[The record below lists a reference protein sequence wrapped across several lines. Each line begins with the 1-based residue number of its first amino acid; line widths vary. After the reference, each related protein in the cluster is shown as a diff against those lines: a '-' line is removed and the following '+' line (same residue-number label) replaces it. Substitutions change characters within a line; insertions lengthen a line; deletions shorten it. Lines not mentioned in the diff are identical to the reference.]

1 LSPDVTRG
9 VRPNP
14 WLRAPATVKEEEPS
28 CHQPRVA
35 QSHATIRNAVAD
47 WSYPR
52 IPFFSKEAP
61 MAMEGLWA
69 LVCAGAVCAANP
81 SGSVP
86 ATPPPERDGVI
97 ADTLAIQTAMQQAR
111 EYLLRNK
118 PRAAVETLEREL
130 PRINGNALYLALLR
144 DAYRAYI
151 KELRLAHQEALAQ
164 KYSRLLA
171 ILEPGAATTP
181 GPAAVK
187 AAAPAKAP
195 TIRGYRED
203 EDDFFKEKPS
213 ADQKRARALLEKAEQ
228 AFDQNRFRDAQG
240 LFEQAHQVDR
250 QITNSSRDRWAYCK
264 LYQVTEELNQQ
275 STAYA
280 NLEKEVRSALELNLG
295 PRLKEYGQQ
304 LLGEIQKRRSRGLA
318 AAPQEPDEPVTVR
331 HLGRQANGWQLAE
344 TANFRIFHSQDQ
356 GLVEQVARAAEQ
368 TRARMHRKWFGGKAP
383 AWNPKC
389 DLVLYATAQDY
400 TRATGVP
407 SQSPGHSSFNLDGGR
422 VLNRRIELH
431 CDVPEMLTAV
441 LPHET
446 THVVL
451 AGNFGDHP
459 VPRWADEGIAVLT
472 EPRDK
477 IERHLRRLPQHWQ
490 DRQLFNLRQLVNM
503 NDYPPPQQIPPFYAQ
518 SVSLVEF
525 LSQEKGP
532 QVLTQFV
539 RDGLRDGY
547 DTALQRH
554 YGYRS
559 FEELERSW
567 SAFAF
572 KDVSSGAGVA
582 QGGR

>member
-1 LSPDVTRG
+1 
-9 VRPNP
+9 
-14 WLRAPATVKEEEPS
+14 
-28 CHQPRVA
+28 
-35 QSHATIRNAVAD
+35 
-47 WSYPR
+47 
-52 IPFFSKEAP
+52 

-86 ATPPPERDGVI
+86 ANPPPERATVI
-97 ADTLAIQTAMQQAR
+97 ADTLAVQTAMRQAR
-111 EYLLRNK
+111 EYLLRNQ

-151 KELRLAHQEALAQ
+151 KELRLANQEVLAQ

-171 ILEPGAATTP
+171 ILEPGAAPTP
-181 GPAAVK
+181 KPAAPAAVK
-187 AAAPAKAP
+187 AATPVKAP

-203 EDDFFKEKPS
+203 EDDFFKEKPTV
-213 ADQKRARALLEKAEQ
+213 DQKRARALLDKAEQ
-228 AFDQNRFRDAQG
+228 AFDRNRFREAET
-240 LFEQAHQVDR
+240 LFEQAHRVDR
-250 QITNSSRDRWAYCK
+250 QSTNSSRDRWAYCK

-275 STAYA
+275 STAYGS
-280 NLEKEVRSALELNLG
+280 LEKEVRAALDLNLG
-295 PRLKEYGQQ
+295 PRLKDYGQQ
-304 LLGEIQKRRSRGLA
+304 LLAEIQKRRRQPA
-318 AAPQEPDEPVTVR
+318 AGNPKEPDEPVAIR
-331 HLGRQANGWQLAE
+331 QLGRQTNGWQVAE
-344 TANFRIFHSQDQ
+344 TTNFRVYYAQDQ
-356 GLVEQVARAAEQ
+356 GLAEQAARVAEQ
-368 TRARMHRKWFGGKAP
+368 TRARMHRKWFGGQAP
-383 AWNPKC
+383 VWNPKC

-400 TRATGVP
+400 SRATGVP
-407 SQSPGHSSFNLDGGR
+407 SQSPGHSSFQLDGGR
-422 VLNRRIELH
+422 VLSRRIELH

-477 IERHLRRLPQHWQ
+477 IDRHLRRLPQHAQ

-503 NDYPPPQQIPPFYAQ
+503 SDYPPSPQQIPAFYAQ

-525 LSQEKGP
+525 LTQGKGP
-532 QVLTQFV
+532 QVLTQFI

-547 DTALQRH
+547 DTALQRY

-559 FEELERSW
+559 FDELERSW
-567 SAFAF
+567 SAFAL
-572 KDVSSGAGVA
+572 KGAGNGAGLA

>member
-1 LSPDVTRG
+1 
-9 VRPNP
+9 
-14 WLRAPATVKEEEPS
+14 
-28 CHQPRVA
+28 
-35 QSHATIRNAVAD
+35 
-47 WSYPR
+47 
-52 IPFFSKEAP
+52 

-81 SGSVP
+81 TGPVP
-86 ATPPPERDGVI
+86 ASPPKERDGVI
-97 ADTLAIQTAMQQAR
+97 ANTLAVQTAMQQAR
-111 EYLLRNK
+111 ECLLRNK
-118 PRAAVETLEREL
+118 PGAAVEILEREL

-151 KELRLAHQEALAQ
+151 KELRLAKKESLAQ

-171 ILEPGAATTP
+171 ILEPSATSTP
-181 GPAAVK
+181 ARAKV
-187 AAAPAKAP
+187 AQAPAPVKAP
-195 TIRGYRED
+195 TIRGYRQE

-228 AFDQNRFRDAQG
+228 AFDQNRFPEAQRW
-240 LFEQAHQVDR
+240 FEQANQADR

-264 LYQVTEELNQQ
+264 LYQVIDALNQR

-280 NLEKEVRSALELNLG
+280 SLEKEVRSALDLNLG
-295 PRLKEYGQQ
+295 PRLKDYGQQ
-304 LLGEIQKRRSRGLA
+304 LLGEIQKRRNQLVA
-318 AAPQEPDEPVTVR
+318 VAPKEPEEPVTIR
-331 HLGRQANGWQLAE
+331 HLGRQANGWQVTE
-344 TANFRIFHSQDQ
+344 TANFRIYHAQEQD
-356 GLVEQVARAAEQ
+356 LVEQAARTAER
-368 TRARMHRKWFGGKAP
+368 TRTRMHRKWLGDQVP

-389 DLVLYATAQDY
+389 DLVLYATAQEY
-400 TRATGVP
+400 SRATGVP
-407 SQSPGHSSFNLDGGR
+407 SQSPGHSSFHLDGGR

-477 IERHLRRLPQHWQ
+477 IERHLQRLPQHWQ

-503 NDYPPPQQIPPFYAQ
+503 SDYPPQPQQIPPFYAQ

-525 LSQEKGP
+525 LTREKGP
-532 QVLTQFV
+532 RVLTQFI
-539 RDGLRDGY
+539 RAGLRDGY
-547 DTALQRH
+547 DAALQRY
-554 YGYRS
+554 YGYRN
-559 FEELERSW
+559 FDELERSW
-567 SAFAF
+567 STFAL
-572 KDVSSGAGVA
+572 KSAGGAGIA
-582 QGGR
+582 QGR